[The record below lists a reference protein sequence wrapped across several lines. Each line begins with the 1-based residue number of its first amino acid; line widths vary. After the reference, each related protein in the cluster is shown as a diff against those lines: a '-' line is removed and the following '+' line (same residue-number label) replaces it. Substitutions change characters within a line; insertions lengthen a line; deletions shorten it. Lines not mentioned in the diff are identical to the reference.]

1 MGSAVVV
8 VSGGSRGLGL
18 RVVQHFLDAGD
29 VVATCSRTPSE
40 AIRQLQEHP
49 SHRKHFFFESLDVA
63 NAEAVRNFTAK
74 VVERFKRIDILVNNA
89 AVAHGGLLALL
100 SKEHINEMVDV
111 NLKGSLFVTRE
122 CLRVMLRQASGR
134 IINVTSV
141 AGRRG
146 YAGLATYAST
156 KAALIGL
163 TQSLAREVGPK
174 GITVNAVAPGFLETT
189 MSQGISEQQQQQI
202 IRRTPLGRLGRVED
216 VIPLIAFFASD
227 QASFITGQVLS
238 VDGGLSC

>member
-29 VVATCSRTPSE
+29 VVATCSRKPSE
-40 AIRQLQEHP
+40 AIRQLQERP
-49 SHRKHFFFESLDVA
+49 SHRGRFLFESLDVA

-74 VVERFKRIDILVNNA
+74 IVERFQRIDILVNNA
-89 AVAHGGLLALL
+89 AIAHGGLLGLL
-100 SKEHINEMVDV
+100 SKEQIDEMVDV
-111 NLKGSLFVTRE
+111 NLKGPLFVTRE

-141 AGRRG
+141 VGRRG
-146 YAGLATYAST
+146 YSGLATYAST

-174 GITVNAVAPGFLETT
+174 GITVNAIAPGFLETT
-189 MSQGISEQQQQQI
+189 MSQGLNEQQQQQI
-202 IRRTPLGRLGRVED
+202 IRRTPLGRLGRLED